1 MRGGETLYPGQG
13 GTGQN
18 GPEAFCSQDSNGH
31 FALIHTFSLV
41 FTFLCCPPSAPKNLL
56 VPDCPS
62 FILARLKVHSFTLAY
77 FLDIYLTSYTQFA
90 LISVIC
96 ICLDSEPWTF
106 FLSMTKTWFFQS
118 CFIFSL
124 IFLPFIHKA
133 LPFTSLCENIWSDC
147 ERCHLRAGR
156 R

>member
-31 FALIHTFSLV
+31 FAPIHTFSLV

-56 VPDCPS
+56 VPDYPS
-62 FILARLKVHSFTLAY
+62 IVVARLKVHSFTLAY

-106 FLSMTKTWFFQS
+106 FLSMTKT
-118 CFIFSL
+118 
-124 IFLPFIHKA
+124 
-133 LPFTSLCENIWSDC
+133 
-147 ERCHLRAGR
+147 
-156 R
+156 